1 MGFSLFSASRVFSL
15 VAVHGLLIAMSSL
28 VGEHG
33 SRCVVSAGVSS
44 GLLIT
49 DLPVMVHW
57 LSCSEPGKIF
67 PTQGSNPCLLCWHMD
82 SLPLSHQGNL

>member
-28 VGEHG
+28 VGENG

-57 LSCSEPGKIF
+57 LSCSEPGEIF
-67 PTQGSNPCLLCWHMD
+67 PTQGSNPCLLRWHMD